1 MEDTHMY
8 CRKPNGVLVNL
19 NSTANRRCAN
29 GVVDGAG
36 QRTSKC
42 GGWRF
47 FYANCPR
54 TNFLCSALSGGW
66 VAATTICR
74 QQLF

>member
-1 MEDTHMY
+1 MEDTYMY

-19 NSTANRRCAN
+19 NSVSNRRCAA

-54 TNFLCSALSGGW
+54 TNFLCSAVSGAW
-66 VAATTICR
+66 VAAVTTCR
-74 QQLF
+74 QQLY